1 VTNRTEFPVLLSD
14 ANAAANTVA
23 ENAANGT
30 VVGITALGTD
40 ADQGTTVTYSLSNDA
55 GGRFAINA
63 ATGVITVA
71 NGTLLDAERRAA
83 TT

>member
-1 VTNRTEFPVLLSD
+1 MRSGAERQWSHRCWSD

-40 ADQGTTVTYSLSNDA
+40 AEPGQHVTYSLS
-55 GGRFAINA
+55 
-63 ATGVITVA
+63 
-71 NGTLLDAERRAA
+71 E
-83 TT
+83 